1 MFKVTSA
8 ESRLQNGCKKKKIE
22 KSNERW
28 TKRSLEAF
36 VPEVCW
42 EKKEGITRMNDRNI
56 SYL

>member
-1 MFKVTSA
+1 M
-8 ESRLQNGCKKKKIE
+8 QKKKKIE